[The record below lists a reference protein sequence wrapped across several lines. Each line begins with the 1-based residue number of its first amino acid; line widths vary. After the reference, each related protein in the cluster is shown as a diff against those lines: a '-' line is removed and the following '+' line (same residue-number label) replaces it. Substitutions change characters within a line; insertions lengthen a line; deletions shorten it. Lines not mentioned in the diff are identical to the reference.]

1 MPASVPPD
9 RSGSSS
15 SASGKGSVSR
25 LDPALRQRL
34 LEESRTP
41 WRGLRRALWLAL
53 TASAALGLAT
63 MAMRWSAG
71 GVVAPDDLLIQC
83 VALLICGGLLAV
95 DRRRDESR

>member
-1 MPASVPPD
+1 
-9 RSGSSS
+9 
-15 SASGKGSVSR
+15 
-25 LDPALRQRL
+25 
-34 LEESRTP
+34 
-41 WRGLRRALWLAL
+41 
-53 TASAALGLAT
+53 